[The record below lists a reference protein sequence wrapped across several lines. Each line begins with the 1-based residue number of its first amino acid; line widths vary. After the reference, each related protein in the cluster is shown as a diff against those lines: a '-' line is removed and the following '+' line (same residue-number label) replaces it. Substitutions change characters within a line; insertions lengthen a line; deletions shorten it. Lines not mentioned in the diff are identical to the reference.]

1 MFIAIAIA
9 SCWIKTMD
17 ERQDGVLGE
26 AVFKLAAEG
35 EGIEE

>member
-1 MFIAIAIA
+1 
-9 SCWIKTMD
+9 MD